1 MKVKYIKGRT
11 LEVDGK
17 NIDDMNAYEQA
28 AIILKVANKIVLK
41 KQSHKHKLKSLL
53 IAMVENFFDCNS
65 CKVTTNKNQEIVDI
79 VEILSINI

>member
-1 MKVKYIKGRT
+1 MKVEYIKGRT

-53 IAMVENFFDCNS
+53 ICSNVCVSLVYTA
-65 CKVTTNKNQEIVDI
+65 
-79 VEILSINI
+79 LSNC